1 MMSVSSK
8 PYSDPARWV
17 CLYPIYINSTKKLEE
32 GRRIPKSKVRLE
44 LEISTSFLFSGSC
57 RSNCSG
63 DLRYSPTCG
72 LQMRNQSEFSFFSLT
87 DTLQADVMHPR
98 DPNREPVAR
107 GRVRV
112 QLKNDD
118 GSLCD
123 SKFKSRKDL
132 MLYVADLIPKLKS
145 RQVDAAAPGP
155 SQPTTTGGKKKKR

>member
-32 GRRIPKSKVRLE
+32 GRRIPKSKAVADPTAQ
-44 LEISTSFLFSGSC
+44 EIF
-57 RSNCSG
+57 
-63 DLRYSPTCG
+63 DI
-72 LQMRNQSEFSFFSLT
+72 LQHAGCKCEIK
-87 DTLQADVMHPR
+87 ADVMHPR